1 MENLIDE
8 NRALRLDE
16 GYFTEIAED
25 KHVVVEYEKRPGRV
39 VVKFLEEGTGK
50 ELSEEFEINGITDD
64 EYKVYPKAIEGY
76 EVVKDKYPQNE
87 KGNITPGDTVVVYYY
102 SAIQEK
108 PDVTPQNPDT
118 VPEKTE
124 NPDVTPP
131 SSDTV
136 QENPD
141 MEPEIPAD
149 QPNAQDENLYPELYD
164 TSNGTTGVQTGDKV
178 IFSIINSCMM
188 KRFRK

>member
-1 MENLIDE
+1 M
-8 NRALRLDE
+8 
-16 GYFTEIAED
+16 
-25 KHVVVEYEKRPGRV
+25 
-39 VVKFLEEGTGK
+39 
-50 ELSEEFEINGITDD
+50 
-64 EYKVYPKAIEGY
+64 
-76 EVVKDKYPQNE
+76 
-87 KGNITPGDTVVVYYY
+87 VYYY

-178 IFSIINSCMM
+178 IFSIITMIVAGAVIFIMNIG
-188 KRFRK
+188 KRKIGKHENKN